1 MGPRITAQRH
11 FQRHPQAVRAAVEV
25 QPALA
30 ALHDSL
36 DDGQAEP
43 AAAALAVAPE
53 TPGEVRQVGFG
64 DARTVV
70 ADVEARA
77 ALRGFHRQLHPGAGG
92 GVAQGVVQQVAQR
105 GDGQH
110 RGDFQRRLGQAVGQ
124 LQLEHPHVAVA
135 GVVHGYP
142 GGVLGAALHAVVER
156 QAAFHPR
163 QQQQLVQRPVQTV
176 GAFLGVGQGLLG
188 GGALGHARDLQVGLD
203 RGQRAAQL
211 VGGIAG
217 QASLAF
223 DGLGDALEQLVL
235 GFHQRLQF
243 ARQGRQLQW
252 LQRVGATSGE
262 GVANPLERRQALA
275 GAEPEQGQAAE
286 QGDGHR
292 HRGGHHHRA
301 LQHVALFQAVGGAD
315 PQIAGLHGEAAPQH
329 AVDFLVAE
337 AAGGAVQRPLRGGM
351 ALRQDFAAQ

>member
-1 MGPRITAQRH
+1 M
-11 FQRHPQAVRAAVEV
+11 
-25 QPALA
+25 
-30 ALHDSL
+30 
-36 DDGQAEP
+36 
-43 AAAALAVAPE
+43 
-53 TPGEVRQVGFG
+53 
-64 DARTVV
+64 
-70 ADVEARA
+70 EARA

-124 LQLEHPHVAVA
+124 LQFEHPHVAVA
-135 GVVHGYP
+135 GVVHGHP

-163 QQQQLVQRPVQTV
+163 QQQQLVQCPVQTV

-235 GFHQRLQF
+235 GFHQRLQP
-243 ARQGRQLQW
+243 
-252 LQRVGATSGE
+252 S
-262 GVANPLERRQALA
+262 
-275 GAEPEQGQAAE
+275 
-286 QGDGHR
+286 
-292 HRGGHHHRA
+292 
-301 LQHVALFQAVGGAD
+301 
-315 PQIAGLHGEAAPQH
+315 
-329 AVDFLVAE
+329 
-337 AAGGAVQRPLRGGM
+337 
-351 ALRQDFAAQ
+351 